1 MKLIIGSNRMQ
12 EVEGVTAEYPYVLN
26 HADSRHIRV
35 PWHWHEEVEFSLIR
49 RGRLRVTLSGQ
60 QYTMEPGEGFFL
72 NANVLHAM
80 EPADPAEPVVWDSH
94 MLHPMLLAGY
104 SKSVF
109 DTKYVAPVLRNK
121 RFELIRIGGE
131 TQRQRALLELLRR
144 AAEVQEQDFR
154 EFQTRN
160 LFSEIWLLLLQ
171 EMRELEQ
178 QTGVL
183 RPVNQERI
191 RMMLEFI
198 HAHYREKLTLEQ
210 IAASAIVSKR
220 ECLRCFQNCIGKTPF
235 AYLLD
240 YRMQMAE
247 ILLRTT
253 EKPVTEIAL
262 DTGFSGSAYFT
273 KMFRELRQ
281 MTPSQYRKA
290 CRNAEKKE
298 TEGTAE

>member
-1 MKLIIGSNRMQ
+1 MELIIGSNRMQ
-12 EVEGVTAEYPYVLN
+12 EVEGVTAAYPYVLN
-26 HADSRHIRV
+26 RADSRHIRV

-49 RGRLRVTLSGQ
+49 QGRLRVTLSGR

-80 EPADPAEPVVWDSH
+80 EPADPGETVVWDSH
-94 MLHPMLLAGY
+94 MLHPMLLGGH

-121 RFELIRIGGE
+121 RFDLIRFVGE
-131 TQRQRALLELLRR
+131 NSRQRALLELLRQVS
-144 AAEVQEQDFR
+144 EVQGQEFR

-178 QTGVL
+178 QTGAL

-198 HAHYREKLTLEQ
+198 HARYREKLTLEQ
-210 IAASAIVSKR
+210 IAAAAFVSKR
-220 ECLRCFQNCIGKTPF
+220 ECLRCFQSCIGKTPF

-240 YRMQMAE
+240 YRLQTAE
-247 ILLRTT
+247 QLLRTT
-253 EKPVTEIAL
+253 DRSITEIAL

-273 KMFRELRQ
+273 KLFRELRQ
-281 MTPSQYRKA
+281 MTPGQYRKV
-290 CRNAEKKE
+290 CRDAEME
-298 TEGTAE
+298 TEVPGE